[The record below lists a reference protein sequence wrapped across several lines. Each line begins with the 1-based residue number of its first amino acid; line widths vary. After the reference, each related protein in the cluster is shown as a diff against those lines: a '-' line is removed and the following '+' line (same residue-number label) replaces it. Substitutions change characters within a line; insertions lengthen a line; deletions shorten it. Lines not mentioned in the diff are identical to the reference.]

1 MKGSDAA
8 AAYAAMLAGP
18 TRIGLGCMALTGL
31 YGRVS
36 RDQAEATVKTALSKG
51 FRLFDTAPLYGDG
64 ANEELLGAL
73 LARESDVCIA
83 TKFGL
88 YSGRDGKTI
97 RDSSPSLIR
106 RSVEDSLRRLRR
118 ERIDLLLQHRRDA
131 QTSDDDVAGVI
142 TDLVR
147 EGKVRGFGLSETDVA
162 RATRMDRNFPVNAV
176 QNEFSLLARP
186 ELNADPRN
194 FAANGLAYIAYSP
207 LAKGLLASIATR
219 MFFAEDDYRSQ
230 LNEFRSGTASGI
242 HPVLAT
248 IARYSVRYGVQPA
261 TVSLAWI
268 IARVESVV
276 AIPGARSPE
285 QVAVAYQASELRLN
299 GEDLKSLDNA
309 FRNEALI
316 QSD

>member
-18 TRIGLGCMALTGL
+18 MRIGLGCMALTGL

-73 LARESDVCIA
+73 LARESDACIA

-97 RDSSPSLIR
+97 RDSSPSSIR
-106 RSVEDSLRRLRR
+106 RSVEGSLRRLRR

-131 QTSDDDVAGVI
+131 QTPDDDVAGVI

-162 RATRMDRNFPVNAV
+162 RATRIDRIFPVNAV
-176 QNEFSLLARP
+176 QNELSLLALP
-186 ELNADPRN
+186 KLNADPRN
-194 FAANGLAYIAYSP
+194 FATNGWAYIAYSP
-207 LAKGLLASIATR
+207 LAKGALASIAPRTI
-219 MFFAEDDYRSQ
+219 FAEDDYRSQ
-230 LNEFRSGTASGI
+230 LNEFSSGKASGI
-242 HPVLAT
+242 QTVLAT
-248 IARYSVRYGVQPA
+248 IAKYSARHRVQPA

-285 QVAVAYQASELRLN
+285 QVAIVYQASQLRLS
-299 GEDLKSLDNA
+299 GEELKSLDNA
-309 FRNEALI
+309 SRNEALI
-316 QSD
+316 QSG